1 MSTVIAAAFGR
12 EVNIL
17 KGEADELTDASY
29 ELVTN
34 YNGRRGALMWPVV
47 ISCKYIYKV
56 DDCIHLRGSEKIG
69 TFCYSVREC
78 SLFKQLPFCYKHW
91 LCRK

>member
-17 KGEADELTDASY
+17 KGDADELTDASY
-29 ELVTN
+29 ELVTT
-34 YNGRRGALMWPVV
+34 YNGRRGALMWPDV

-56 DDCIHLRGSEKIG
+56 DDCIHLRGSLLFVSQFKNALSLNNYHSSINIG
-69 TFCYSVREC
+69 CV
-78 SLFKQLPFCYKHW
+78 
-91 LCRK
+91 

>member
-17 KGEADELTDASY
+17 KGDADILTDASY

-34 YNGRRGALMWPVV
+34 YNGRRGALIWPDV
-47 ISCKYIYKV
+47 ISCKYI
-56 DDCIHLRGSEKIG
+56 L
-69 TFCYSVREC
+69 
-78 SLFKQLPFCYKHW
+78 
-91 LCRK
+91 

>member
-17 KGEADELTDASY
+17 KGDADILTDASY

-34 YNGRRGALMWPVV
+34 YNGRRAALIWPDV
-47 ISCKYIYKV
+47 ISCKYI
-56 DDCIHLRGSEKIG
+56 L
-69 TFCYSVREC
+69 
-78 SLFKQLPFCYKHW
+78 
-91 LCRK
+91 